1 MKNGFHAGSPAF
13 RQAVLKSERLRILI
27 VLGIIVAV
35 FLIRSFL
42 TLILWDHENFHLWL
56 LSCALLSLFLLYEF
70 FIYRA
75 VSRAVRSGS
84 NLSAGLRISNVII
97 ETSVP
102 AFALAFIYSTAID
115 PAYRPLA
122 NPSTLLF
129 FVFIILS
136 TLRLD
141 PRLCRFSGIVAALSY
156 LCAST
161 YLGWHPAFRDGTL
174 LLNPHKA
181 VFGYAAV
188 LIFAGV
194 VAGAVAG
201 EIRKHVD
208 AALHEAETKLQVQR
222 LEHDLDV
229 ARTIQQSLLPV
240 SMPVIAGFDIAAW
253 NQPADQTGGDYYDWQ
268 PLPDGRVLVALAD
281 VTGHGIGPALL
292 AAVCRAYAR
301 TNFTVDDGLLD
312 AMTRINASLSGDL
325 KEGRFVTFVAAI
337 CTPGNSR
344 VELLSAGHGPLF
356 FYTLR
361 HDRFDAMK
369 AHGMPLGISSSLV
382 TDPPQMLEL
391 DLGDMLVLA
400 TDGFFEWE
408 NPQGE
413 QFGVARLEATIRASR
428 ERPASK
434 IIAALYSAVIAFSKG
449 TPQKDDL
456 TAIIIKRT

>member
-1 MKNGFHAGSPAF
+1 MKHGLHAGSPAF

-42 TLILWDHENFHLWL
+42 TLILWDRENFHLWL

-240 SMPVIAGFDIAAW
+240 SMPMIAGFDIAAW

-408 NPQGE
+408 NAQGE

-428 ERPASK
+428 ERPASE
-434 IIAALYSAVIAFSKG
+434 IIATLYSAVIAFSQG

>member
-13 RQAVLKSERLRILI
+13 RQAVLKSERLRII

-42 TLILWDHENFHLWL
+42 TLILWDRENFHLWL

-84 NLSAGLRISNVII
+84 DLSAGLRISNVII

-129 FVFIILS
+129 FIFIILS

-208 AALHEAETKLQVQR
+208 AALHEAETKLPVQR

-240 SMPVIAGFDIAAW
+240 SMPMIAGFDIAAW

-408 NPQGE
+408 NAQGE

>member
-1 MKNGFHAGSPAF
+1 MKHGLHAGSPAF
-13 RQAVLKSERLRILI
+13 RQAVLKSERLRII

-42 TLILWDHENFHLWL
+42 TLILWDRENFHLWL

-129 FVFIILS
+129 FIFIILS

-240 SMPVIAGFDIAAW
+240 SMPMIAGFDIAAW

-408 NPQGE
+408 NAQGE

-434 IIAALYSAVIAFSKG
+434 IIAALYSAVIAFSQG